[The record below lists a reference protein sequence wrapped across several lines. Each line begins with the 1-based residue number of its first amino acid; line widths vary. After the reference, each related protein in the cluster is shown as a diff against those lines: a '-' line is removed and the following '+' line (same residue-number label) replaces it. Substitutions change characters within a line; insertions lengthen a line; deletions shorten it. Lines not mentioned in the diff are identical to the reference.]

1 MIQEGDVGGAQYLR
15 AHPEAVQAVHFPDP
29 DIFRDVDRP
38 TYDERMSEQLATAQS
53 EHGDGDLAALLRSTD
68 TWTISD

>member
-15 AHPEAVQAVHFPDP
+15 AHPEAVEAVHFPDP

-38 TYDERMSEQLATAQS
+38 EDYDR
-53 EHGDGDLAALLRSTD
+53 LLELD
-68 TWTISD
+68 PDAELPPVP